1 MSLGETILA
10 IFGTRKLSTSKD
22 YKLLKK
28 NIETLYE
35 NDRVLR
41 DMLWSTMT
49 DEQKREFIKKY
60 KEERFQ
66 REQSHQRSDVDD
78 TVEIIKK
85 AGIWILTF
93 FGLLFVLWFIF
104 SIIIYLII

>member
-22 YKLLKK
+22 YKLLSRRMD
-28 NIETLYE
+28 TLEE
-35 NDRVLR
+35 NNKMLR
-41 DMLWSTMT
+41 NMLWSTMT

-60 KEERFQ
+60 EEEKRKYTQ
-66 REQSHQRSDVDD
+66 PVAEESDA
-78 TVEIIKK
+78 EIIKK

-93 FGLLFVLWFIF
+93 FGLLFVVWFVF
-104 SIIIYLII
+104 SIIIYLIM

>member
-22 YKLLKK
+22 YRLLKK

-78 TVEIIKK
+78 TVETIKK

>member
-22 YKLLKK
+22 YKLLDRRI
-28 NIETLYE
+28 NTLE
-35 NDRVLR
+35 QNDRMLR

-66 REQSHQRSDVDD
+66 REQSHQRSDADD